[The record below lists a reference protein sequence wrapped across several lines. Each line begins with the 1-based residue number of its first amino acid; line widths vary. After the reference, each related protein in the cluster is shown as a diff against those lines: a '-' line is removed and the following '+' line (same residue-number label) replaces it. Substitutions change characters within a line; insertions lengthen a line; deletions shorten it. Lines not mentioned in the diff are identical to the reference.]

1 MGEVLLDTSFLMAMA
16 NRPIRG
22 MERLEI
28 NLGRVEFLIPDVVVH
43 ELERIAGE
51 GIGVRGVKRAKEAK
65 AALQIIG
72 DRAFRFRIIA
82 LGRSVK
88 GGEDSGGGSGS
99 GSGNGNGN
107 GSGGSGYAVDDL
119 IVGYAESMRCY
130 VATLDKGM
138 IRRLRG
144 RCAGIVT
151 LQDDALTILI

>member
-82 LGRSVK
+82 LGRSMK
-88 GGEDSGGGSGS
+88 GGEDSG
-99 GSGNGNGN
+99 
-107 GSGGSGYAVDDL
+107 GGSGYAVDDL